1 MRIKPPFLNRL
12 RPAGLIIVTIGF
24 AAGPSLAKEVA
35 VHVESVDDL
44 KSVIATVEPVHSL
57 ALRARIGG
65 TVSSLKI
72 KEGDRVSSGEEI
84 AKVSD
89 QKLFLQTQALDQRI
103 RSQQAQRD
111 KAKADFDRAQDLLK
125 RGVTTKVLADQAKTA
140 LDVADRTL
148 AAMKNDRGVI
158 EQQTAEGAVIA
169 SADGRV
175 LTIPVAVGRVVMPG
189 ETIATVAEDRYIL
202 RLQLPERHAKFMRA
216 GDAVQIGGRGVEEQP
231 GAPRVNGRVRIV
243 YPEIQGGRVVAD
255 VEVEGLGD
263 YFVGERTRVYV
274 PTGKRNTIFIPKAAV
289 YRRAGVDFVRL
300 KDGGEAAVQTGEARG
315 DQIEILS
322 GLKDGDVAVYQ

>member
-1 MRIKPPFLNRL
+1 MPQGFKV
-12 RPAGLIIVTIGF
+12 PAGVCAGF
-24 AAGPSLAKEVA
+24 ILLALGLAGGTASAGEIPVRMET
-35 VHVESVDDL
+35 VDDL
-44 KSVIATVEPVHSL
+44 KAVVATVEPVHLL

-72 KEGDRVSSGEEI
+72 KEGDRVTSGEEI
-84 AKVSD
+84 AKVTD
-89 QKLFLQTQALDQRI
+89 EKLFLQTQALDQRI

-111 KAKADFDRAQDLLK
+111 KAKADFDRAKDLLS
-125 RGVTTKVLADQAKTA
+125 RGVTTKVLSDQAKTS
-140 LDVADRTL
+140 LDVAERTL

-158 EQQTAEGAVIA
+158 EQQTVEGGVLA

-175 LTIPVAVGRVVMPG
+175 LTVPVSVGRVVMPG

-202 RLQLPERHAKFMRA
+202 RLELPERHAKFLRA
-216 GDAVQIGGRGVEEQP
+216 GDKVQIGGRGVEENAGGQR
-231 GAPRVNGRVRIV
+231 ASGRVRIV
-243 YPEIQGGRVVAD
+243 YPEIKGGRVIAD

-274 PTGKRNTIFIPKAAV
+274 PTGKRTTIFIPREAV

-300 KDGGEAAVQTGEARG
+300 ANNGEVAIQAGELRG
-315 DQIEILS
+315 KQIEILS
-322 GLKDGDVAVYQ
+322 GLKEGDVVVSP